1 MSFRDPQTWWI
12 FSLLPQGQYTVSI
25 RLYITTKKV
34 LNVSTSIVGDTSTLI
49 LRKETQL
56 APSARNTFLNLKKV
70 KNIRSLKVRV
80 RSSPHHWLLTQSL
93 PHWSLIDSNLW
104 VEQNVLLTNSWAGQ
118 LTVTHWQLA
127 ACEWGPLRHQ
137 ARLSNTYSLGT
148 GWVERKHIKGYLR
161 KTVLILLCSTVNRIK
176 ITVRLR
182 LVKIVLKVVW
192 PSQSCWLWT
201 ISYTICWECGQ
212 VTVVGGA

>member
-80 RSSPHHWLLTQSL
+80 RSSPHHWLLTESL
-93 PHWSLIDSNLW
+93 PQWSLIDSYRQVGPT
-104 VEQNVLLTNSWAGQ
+104 VELTNSWAGEIPVGIS
-118 LTVTHWQLA
+118 LIVGCLLA
-127 ACEWGPLRHQ
+127 GPSDV
-137 ARLSNTYSLGT
+137 LSNC
-148 GWVERKHIKGYLR
+148 W
-161 KTVLILLCSTVNRIK
+161 
-176 ITVRLR
+176 
-182 LVKIVLKVVW
+182 VW
-192 PSQSCWLWT
+192 P
-201 ISYTICWECGQ
+201 
-212 VTVVGGA
+212 VA